1 MTLNEI
7 FDKIKLDEMGREIY
21 CTIDKKCEDAEFE
34 KSINEATEALYIRR
48 VVYSEYI
55 TPFAERVNIHEN
67 TLTFFICARLLERL
81 YKEYAE
87 LGIDDSVFFATMASL
102 PSMCATHYQNT
113 GIYGVRQSLYYWVR
127 KFYMH
132 TLFRLGSLQ
141 FEIAKSIVTAQCD
154 GGELVE
160 GGPCIKVHIPRGC
173 DFSDEACEAS
183 YAMAREFFPKY
194 FGLPCVFYCGSWL
207 LHPWISECMPSTSKI
222 VQFQKKF
229 KILERMETPEE
240 VGNVAH
246 WIFGKRMDNID
257 DYPEDT
263 SMQRAAKARMKAGLP
278 MGRARGMR
286 A

>member
-1 MTLNEI
+1 MTLEQI
-7 FDKIKLDEMGREIY
+7 FDRIGLCEIGRECY
-21 CTIDKKCEDAEFE
+21 YTIQKNCADEAFE
-34 KSINEATEALYIRR
+34 QSINEAIEAFYTGR

-55 TPFAERVNIHEN
+55 APFAERVNIHEN

-81 YKEYAE
+81 YAEYAE
-87 LGIDDSVFFATMASL
+87 LGIEDSVFFATMASF
-102 PSMCATHYQNT
+102 PAMCATNYQIT
-113 GIYGVRQSLYYWVR
+113 GVYGVRNSLYYWVR

-141 FEIAKSIVTAQCD
+141 FEIAKSRVTAQCE

-160 GGPCIKVHIPRGC
+160 GGPCIKVHIPSGC

-183 YAMAREFFPKY
+183 YAWAREFFPKY

-229 KILERMETPEE
+229 KILECMETPEE
-240 VGNVAH
+240 VAYVAY
-246 WIFGKRMDNID
+246 WVFGKTMENID
-257 DYPEDT
+257 DYPENT